1 MVKFSCLINVAL
13 FFAGSTSAFTH
24 PGLLHTEED
33 FFRAAEKVK
42 NQEAPWYTD
51 FQKIENSRLAQ
62 AGYQPRPS
70 EYVTRGGTGENY
82 RAFYNDVAAAYQL
95 AVRWKMTGNS
105 SFADASINVLNAWG
119 KTLKVLNGTA
129 DRFLAAGFY
138 GYEIANAAEIM
149 ATYDG
154 WAKEDQ
160 DTFKQML
167 LNVFTPEVERLITNH
182 NDAKVDHYWANW
194 DLCVIAAELAIGVLT
209 DNQTMYDFG
218 LDYFK
223 NGPANGCLNQVFP
236 YNFTEDGTGKLLAQG
251 QEAGRDQG
259 HATLD
264 FGLLGVIA
272 QQAYNQGDDLFAE
285 HNSIILAGSE
295 YNSKYNVGQDVP
307 YTHYSNSDF
316 DSPELSSAG
325 RGNRRPSNELLFA
338 HYNDVKGLDASW
350 TKQYRD
356 MVNEANSGSEGGS
369 FDYGTNSGAF
379 DLLGYGSL
387 MYRRS

>member
-1 MVKFSCLINVAL
+1 MVKFTSLINIAL
-13 FFAGSTSAFTH
+13 ISFRATWGFTH

-33 FFRAAEKVK
+33 FSRAAEKVQK
-42 NQEAPWYTD
+42 QETPWYTD
-51 FQKIENSRLAQ
+51 FQKIENSKLAQ
-62 AGYQPRPS
+62 ADYQPRPS
-70 EYVTRGGTGENY
+70 EHVTRGGPGQNY
-82 RAFYNDVAAAYQL
+82 ATFYNDVAAAYQL
-95 AVRWKMTGNS
+95 AVRWKMTGDD
-105 SFADASINVLNAWG
+105 SFANASINVLNAWG
-119 KTLKVLNGTA
+119 STLKVLDGTA
-129 DRFLAAGFY
+129 DRFLAAGIY

-154 WAKEDQ
+154 WSKEDQ
-160 DTFKQML
+160 DTFKKML
-167 LNVFTPEVERLITNH
+167 LNVFTPQIERLMTDH

-236 YNFTEDGTGKLLAQG
+236 YNHTEEGTGKFLAQG

-259 HATLD
+259 HSTLD

-285 HNSIILAGSE
+285 HDSIILAGSE
-295 YNSKYNVGQDVP
+295 YSSKYNLGEDVP

-316 DSPELSSAG
+316 DSPEISANA
-325 RGNRRPSNELLFA
+325 RGIRRPTNELLFA
-338 HYNDVKGLDASW
+338 HYNDVKGKDASW
-350 TKQYRD
+350 TKKYRD

-369 FDYGTNSGAF
+369 LDYGTNSGAF

-387 MYRRS
+387 LYRRS

>member
-1 MVKFSCLINVAL
+1 
-13 FFAGSTSAFTH
+13 
-24 PGLLHTEED
+24 
-33 FFRAAEKVK
+33 
-42 NQEAPWYTD
+42 
-51 FQKIENSRLAQ
+51 
-62 AGYQPRPS
+62 
-70 EYVTRGGTGENY
+70 
-82 RAFYNDVAAAYQL
+82 
-95 AVRWKMTGNS
+95 
-105 SFADASINVLNAWG
+105 
-119 KTLKVLNGTA
+119 
-129 DRFLAAGFY
+129 
-138 GYEIANAAEIM
+138 
-149 ATYDG
+149 
-154 WAKEDQ
+154 
-160 DTFKQML
+160 ML
-167 LNVFTPEVERLITNH
+167 LNVFTPEVERLVTNH

-194 DLCVIAAELAIGVLT
+194 DLCVIAAELAS
-209 DNQTMYDFG
+209 
-218 LDYFK
+218 LDRQ
-223 NGPANGCLNQVFP
+223 PDH
-236 YNFTEDGTGKLLAQG
+236 DGTGKLLAQG

-295 YNSKYNVGQDVP
+295 YSSKYNVGQDVP